1 MNYAALKREIETDP
15 LGRGY
20 AGMTDQQIADSLN
33 VANRTVVVPT
43 VVGALGI
50 MRLVGPMMGAGILDK
65 LEASAASDSRLK
77 WFLRELTVNGI
88 DLGNLITRAAIDE
101 LVVAGVLTQ
110 TEAYRLKSAA
120 ERAVTRAEELGLGV
134 YPVSAQMVQTAREG
148 SY

>member
-33 VANRTVVVPT
+33 TTDRTTIVPT

-50 MRLVGPMMGAGILDK
+50 MRLVGPMMGASILDK
-65 LEASAASDSRLK
+65 IEAAAASDSRLK
-77 WFLRELTVNGI
+77 WFLRELTTNGI
-88 DLGNLITRAAIDE
+88 DLGHPVTRATIDE
-101 LVVAGVLTQ
+101 LAVAGVITGA
-110 TEAYRLKSAA
+110 EAAALNQAA
-120 ERAVTRAEELGLGV
+120 ERTVTRAEELGLGT
-134 YPVSAQMVQTAREG
+134 YPVSAQMVATAKGG